1 MLRANARSSSHRGT
15 ATTDTA
21 LDRGRASFA
30 RRAWGS
36 AYAELSA
43 ADQDEPLAAEDLERL
58 SMAASLIGKDDESDD
73 IGTRAHHEHLRLGDP
88 CRAARVGFWLGMSLF
103 NRGEL
108 ARSGGWMARAHRLL
122 EESEQECVEQGYLMV
137 PVAIMTVEQAG
148 DAQGGFAMFE
158 QIGKIAERFGDPE
171 LLAMS
176 RMGRGQAL
184 IQMGETAEGVRWL
197 DEVMIAVTT
206 EDLTPIFTGI
216 AYCAVIG
223 SCLHIFDLRRAQ
235 EWTAELTRW
244 CSSDPGMIAFRGECL
259 VNRASIM
266 QIHGSWPEAVAE
278 ALLACELA
286 SQPWGHWVVGPAFY
300 RLADMHRLLGEFEQA
315 EDGYRQAGQRGE
327 SPQPGLALMRL
338 AQGQSDAA
346 AAAIR
351 RELDE
356 AKDPLNRAKLL
367 PAFVEIM
374 LAVGDRGAARSGA
387 EELSRIADGVNA
399 PYLRALAQQATAAVL
414 LAEGDARAALTS
426 LREASGTW
434 RELEAPYEAA
444 RTAVLIG
451 LACRELADEDS
462 CRMELEGAR
471 QTFQELGA
479 KADLA
484 SVERLLPSAAPP
496 LAGGL
501 TAREVE
507 VLRLVAAGK
516 SNRAV
521 ASELVISE
529 KTVARHVSNIFTKL
543 GVSSR
548 AAATAYAY
556 QHGLV

>member
-1 MLRANARSSSHRGT
+1 V
-15 ATTDTA
+15 ATDSA

-30 RRAWGS
+30 RRAWGA
-36 AYAELSA
+36 AYAELTA

-58 SMAASLIGKDDESDD
+58 GMSASLIGKDDESDD

-88 CRAARVGFWLGMSLF
+88 CRAARVAFWLGMSLF
-103 NRGEL
+103 NRGEM
-108 ARSGGWMARAHRLL
+108 ARSGGWMARANRLV
-122 EESEQECVEQGYLMV
+122 EESGQECVEQGYLMV
-137 PVAIMTVEQAG
+137 PVAIMTIEQAG

-184 IQMGETAEGVRWL
+184 IQMGETAEGARWL

-206 EDLTPIFTGI
+206 EELTPIFTGI
-216 AYCAVIG
+216 AYCSVIG
-223 SCLHIFDLRRAQ
+223 ACLRIFDLRRAQ

-278 ALLACELA
+278 ALRACDLVA
-286 SQPWGHWVVGPAFY
+286 RPSGHWARGSAFY
-300 RLADMHRLLGEFEQA
+300 RLADLHRLLGEFEQA

-338 AQGQSDAA
+338 AQGRTEDA

-356 AKDPLNRAKLL
+356 AKELMNRAKLL
-367 PAFVEIM
+367 PAFVEIT
-374 LAVGDRGAARSGA
+374 LAAGDREAARSGS
-387 EELSRIADGVNA
+387 EELSRIADDVNA
-399 PYLRALAQQATAAVL
+399 PYLRALAQQARGAVL
-414 LAEGDARAALTS
+414 LAEGDARAALAS
-426 LREASGTW
+426 LREASAAW

-444 RTAVLIG
+444 RTGVLIG

-484 SVERLLPSAAPP
+484 ALDRLLPSAEASPT
-496 LAGGL
+496 GGL

-507 VLRLVAAGK
+507 VLRLVASGK
-516 SNRAV
+516 TNRAI
-521 ASELVISE
+521 AAELVLSE

-543 GVSSR
+543 ELQSR